1 MTPSSH
7 HMDDFGGCTYSTCT
21 YGVLRTVQGQHRG
34 GGLAAGRGD
43 SADMTA
49 DIYILYVM
57 IFSIHVEDESDV
69 PRTLR
74 RSLVGCVI
82 RQSGNDCK
90 RLAQERP
97 LDFPSHTGMCVRVHQ
112 SGTGAHVSSQT
123 STAGGIYRSFV
134 LILTSSFSLPL
145 LHHTVRAHKS
155 LLLSPC

>member
-1 MTPSSH
+1 MYTS
-7 HMDDFGGCTYSTCT
+7 TYSTCT
-21 YGVLRTVQGQHRG
+21 TEYSDRQGQHRG

-57 IFSIHVEDESDV
+57 IFFIHGEDESDV